1 MSIRKVSL
9 GWGLLLGLAGS
20 CLASAPAG
28 RGDIHFQGAIVEAPC
43 KVSVTGPGLALHGC
57 PGAAPEGSSAPGME
71 PVVTVSSLDAS
82 AAPARLQVTDDLLPR
97 QYRLLDAAS
106 RPINLGNYR
115 VTLSYP

>member
-1 MSIRKVSL
+1 
-9 GWGLLLGLAGS
+9 
-20 CLASAPAG
+20 
-28 RGDIHFQGAIVEAPC
+28 
-43 KVSVTGPGLALHGC
+43 
-57 PGAAPEGSSAPGME
+57 ME

-106 RPINLGNYR
+106 RPINSGNYR